1 MKFYFCETAVN
12 FEAPALGSSLFS

>member
-1 MKFYFCETAVN
+1 VN